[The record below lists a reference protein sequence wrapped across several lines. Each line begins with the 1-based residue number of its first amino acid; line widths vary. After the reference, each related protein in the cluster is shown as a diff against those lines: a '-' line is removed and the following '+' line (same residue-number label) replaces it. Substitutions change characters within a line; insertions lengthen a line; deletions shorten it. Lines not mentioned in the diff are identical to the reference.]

1 MAWHD
6 ASCPDLHLEWEDGR
20 PGCRTCQRR
29 APELTPIHP
38 ISPPAP
44 PLHTSR
50 SQLVCT
56 WPPRVFSNLIR
67 DEDQGYAAASGH
79 DYNEE
84 QKLRAFICANIDEW
98 TASHASQEH
107 ELSLSRNQES
117 LQQQMRPE
125 PMLHKIYSRLP
136 ETDSIRLLCVHGSK
150 IKSDPIHCSL
160 LVCGLRDHSRPIF
173 EALSYTWADS
183 NGNSALCETIFI
195 GPNYDT
201 CLVTKNCMAALQR
214 YRIAVDRLIWV
225 DAICINQFDLEERGQ
240 QVSLMREIYESASRV
255 LIYADDESAK
265 RVPIPDFTD
274 DNHMTSVD
282 PRFILQIPYFSRI
295 WVIQEVQLSNTATLT
310 IGDVTIDWG
319 LFLRYLSKYRDKT
332 LEGTGEWT
340 HEGGGE
346 GKYGYGREWK
356 RVGEREDKRWVQ
368 HWVEYLNIERSDMS
382 IISLL
387 GATLH
392 CRCGDARDRLY
403 GLLGLT
409 GRDERSDLPVDY
421 GINVQ
426 QLYTGL
432 AMYWLTEWGSW
443 PLQSYIL
450 DLAFLPKTTPLLPSW
465 VPDWESLSNIETSYE
480 HSPSASETLGFKFTD
495 LGRSSSGL
503 NWRWPRKHGSQY
515 RWTLEDVCRPQGTAR
530 PLREAGIMVV
540 DAVHLL
546 SVLKDEIHFTD
557 INGNPLYGL
566 GFADTED
573 LDLADPGNLGRS
585 LNHMP
590 REDAELHIL
599 VNWNRACL
607 LKLHADKVYS
617 LDSPCEISCGL
628 RGIPTGDPWAIRQ
641 DSPHHS
647 HREKSFNGDYLSE
660 REAALAGYSLIPGFR
675 ERGNISA
682 ISGQLAGLEVE
693 IVEGWLTDILFFSTR
708 AGSAFA
714 KSTSSAI
721 IQDHWK
727 EHFPLATAASQ
738 QSDWL
743 SDAHVAESQE
753 PVEMAAMREQRKRVM
768 AFVFENAA
776 LGFDITGSAHL
787 ELTELV
793 KKIYKPPD
801 SHGIN
806 LLDAGLSFG
815 IERVRK
821 TWYWRQ
827 ILSMGEMH
835 EYLDGVVHRHT
846 NACKN
851 FQPPYLAILQINPF
865 LLPVSVRTMGTLSW
879 STNHLEQET
888 VRVTVGDMIRNAV
901 TLIEDLK
908 IDDKFTLEQN
918 INILWISVLTIE
930 MIARLRGVLQQ
941 RLVLKAIADKMH
953 KVQKI
958 YLI

>member
-1 MAWHD
+1 
-6 ASCPDLHLEWEDGR
+6 
-20 PGCRTCQRR
+20 
-29 APELTPIHP
+29 
-38 ISPPAP
+38 
-44 PLHTSR
+44 
-50 SQLVCT
+50 
-56 WPPRVFSNLIR
+56 
-67 DEDQGYAAASGH
+67 
-79 DYNEE
+79 
-84 QKLRAFICANIDEW
+84 
-98 TASHASQEH
+98 
-107 ELSLSRNQES
+107 
-117 LQQQMRPE
+117 MR
-125 PMLHKIYSRLP
+125 
-136 ETDSIRLLCVHGSK
+136 
-150 IKSDPIHCSL
+150 
-160 LVCGLRDHSRPIF
+160 
-173 EALSYTWADS
+173 
-183 NGNSALCETIFI
+183 
-195 GPNYDT
+195 
-201 CLVTKNCMAALQR
+201 
-214 YRIAVDRLIWV
+214 
-225 DAICINQFDLEERGQ
+225 
-240 QVSLMREIYESASRV
+240 
-255 LIYADDESAK
+255 
-265 RVPIPDFTD
+265 
-274 DNHMTSVD
+274 
-282 PRFILQIPYFSRI
+282 IPYFSRI
-295 WVIQEVQLSNTATLT
+295 WVIQEVQLSNKATLT
-310 IGDVTIDWG
+310 VGDVTIDWDR
-319 LFLRYLSKYRDKT
+319 FLRYLSNYRDKT
-332 LEGTGEWT
+332 LEGTGEWK

-356 RVGEREDKRWVQ
+356 RDGEREGKRWVQ
-368 HWVEYLNIERSDMS
+368 HWVEYLNIEQSDMS

-387 GATLH
+387 RATLH

-409 GRDERSDLPVDY
+409 GRNERSDLPVDY

-465 VPDWESLSNIETSYE
+465 VPDWESLSNIETSHE
-480 HSPSASETLGFKFTD
+480 HTPSASATLEFKSTD

-503 NWRWPRKHGSQY
+503 NWRWPRKHASQY
-515 RWTLEDVCRPQGTAR
+515 RWTLEDICRPQGTAR
-530 PLREAGIMVV
+530 PLPEAGIMVV

-546 SVLKDEIHFTD
+546 SVLEDEIHFTD

-566 GFADTED
+566 GFADPKD
-573 LDLADPGNLGRS
+573 LDLADPENLGRTK
-585 LNHMP
+585 NRMP
-590 REDAELHIL
+590 REDAELHVL

-607 LKLHADKVYS
+607 LKLHANKVYN
-617 LDSPCEISCGL
+617 LDRPCEISCGL
-628 RGIPTGDPWAIRQ
+628 RGILTADPWAIRQ
-641 DSPHHS
+641 DFTHHS
-647 HREKSFNGDYLSE
+647 HREKSSQSDYLSM
-660 REAALAGYSLIPGFR
+660 REAALAGYKLIPGFR

-693 IVEGWLTDILFFSTR
+693 IVEGWLIDLLFFSTR

-714 KSTSSAI
+714 KSTVSAI

-727 EHFPLATAASQ
+727 QHFPLATAASQ

-753 PVEMAAMREQRKRVM
+753 PVEMAAIREQQERVM
-768 AFVFENAA
+768 AFAFENAP
-776 LGFDITGSAHL
+776 LGFDITEPADMTGSAHQ

-806 LLDAGLSFG
+806 LLDAGLSFR

-835 EYLDGVVHRHT
+835 EYLDGVVQRHT
-846 NACKN
+846 SACKN
-851 FQPPYLAILQINPF
+851 FQSPSLAILQINPF
-865 LLPVSVRTMGTLSW
+865 LLPVIVRTLGTLERTS
-879 STNHLEQET
+879 EKPKQET

-901 TLIEDLK
+901 TLLDDLK

-918 INILWISVLTIE
+918 INILWIIVLTME

-941 RLVLKAIADKMH
+941 RLVLNAIADKMH